1 MAIRHI
7 SARNETPNTVRS
19 STVAQETF
27 SERLLDAIGDESV
40 HAFAQRSGVVDS
52 TLRRYLAGSMPGVD
66 KLLVLAEAANVT
78 LDWLAAGRGP
88 MRAVEGRPALPAEA
102 LAGGMVPVPLLDV
115 RPSAGPGALVE
126 HANGVGSEII
136 AFREDWLRRMGVS
149 PRHARLM
156 VCSGDSMHDTISD
169 GDLMVVDVGVR
180 EIVDNGIY
188 VLVYAGLV
196 IVKRI
201 QIFRDRSVVLKSDN
215 PRYEPE
221 TVPAHDLP
229 ELIVEGRVRWAGGQ
243 I

>member
-1 MAIRHI
+1 MVEVDGSLA
-7 SARNETPNTVRS
+7 
-19 STVAQETF
+19 
-27 SERLLDAIGDESV
+27 ERLRTLVGHRSVREFSRLTGIGNTTLQKYLDGAV
-40 HAFAQRSGVVDS
+40 
-52 TLRRYLAGSMPGVD
+52 PGLD
-66 KLLVLAEAANVT
+66 KASQIARACDVSLE
-78 LDWLAAGRGP
+78 WLATGASPSR
-88 MRAVEGRPALPAEA
+88 VVSLPADA

-180 EIVDNGIY
+180 EIVDSGIY

-201 QIFRDRSVVLKSDN
+201 QILRDRSVVLKSDN

>member
-1 MAIRHI
+1 M
-7 SARNETPNTVRS
+7 
-19 STVAQETF
+19 
-27 SERLLDAIGDESV
+27 
-40 HAFAQRSGVVDS
+40 VDS

-66 KLLVLAEAANVT
+66 KLLVLAEAAGVT

-88 MRAVEGRPALPAEA
+88 MRPGEGHGALPAEA
-102 LAGGMVPVPLLDV
+102 LSGGMVPVPLLEV

-126 HANGVGSEII
+126 RLDGPGAEIV
-136 AFREDWLRRMGVS
+136 AFREDWLRRIGVS
-149 PRHARLM
+149 PRFARLM
-156 VCSGDSMHDTISD
+156 VCQGDSMHDTISD
-169 GDLMVVDVGVR
+169 GDLMIVDVGVR
-180 EIVDNGIY
+180 EIVDSGIY

-201 QIFRDRSVVLKSDN
+201 QILRDRSVVLKSDN

-221 TVPAHDLP
+221 TVPARDLH

>member
-1 MAIRHI
+1 MHSSEFADRLRHAI
-7 SARNETPNTVRS
+7 S
-19 STVAQETF
+19 
-27 SERLLDAIGDESV
+27 GESV
-40 HAFAQRSGVVDS
+40 HAFSRRAGLPDS
-52 TLRRYLAGSMPGVD
+52 TLRNYLAGSMPGVD
-66 KLLVLAEAANVT
+66 KLLVLAEATNVT

-88 MRAVEGRPALPAEA
+88 MRLDEARAALPAEA

-115 RPSAGPGALVE
+115 RPSAGAGALVE
-126 HANGVGSEII
+126 RLDGPGGELV

-156 VCSGDSMHDTISD
+156 VCQGESMHDTISD
-169 GDLMVVDVGVR
+169 GDLMIVDVGVR
-180 EIVDNGIY
+180 EIVDSGIY

-201 QIFRDRSVVLKSDN
+201 QILRDRSVVLKSDN

>member
-1 MAIRHI
+1 M
-7 SARNETPNTVRS
+7 
-19 STVAQETF
+19 
-27 SERLLDAIGDESV
+27 
-40 HAFAQRSGVVDS
+40 VDS

-66 KLLVLAEAANVT
+66 KLLVLAEAADVT

-88 MRAVEGRPALPAEA
+88 MRAVAEAPAALPAEA
-102 LAGGMVPVPLLDV
+102 LAGGMVPVPLLEV
-115 RPSAGPGALVE
+115 RPSAGAGALVE
-126 HANGVGSEII
+126 RLDGAGAEIV
-136 AFREDWLRRMGVS
+136 AFREDWLRRIGVS

-156 VCSGDSMHDTISD
+156 VCQGDSMHDTISD
-169 GDLMVVDVGVR
+169 GDLMIVDVGVR
-180 EIVDNGIY
+180 EIVDSGIY

-201 QIFRDRSVVLKSDN
+201 QILRDRSVVLKSDN

-229 ELIVEGRVRWAGGQ
+229 QLLVEGRVRWAGGQ